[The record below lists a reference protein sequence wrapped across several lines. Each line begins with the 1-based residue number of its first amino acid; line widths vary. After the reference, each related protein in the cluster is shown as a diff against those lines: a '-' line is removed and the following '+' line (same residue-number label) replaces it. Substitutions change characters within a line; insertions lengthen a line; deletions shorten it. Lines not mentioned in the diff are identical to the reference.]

1 MSEDK
6 SFAEL
11 VAEAPKAANADH
23 VTLVGTLGKS
33 DDPRKFE
40 IILSDGSAHTL
51 DVAAVKKHT
60 VLGHSVGRTIVQIE
74 IGRDSAPASAER
86 SNQLTKPVASDGTG
100 FLDHSIPSYDY
111 KFVHTDALS
120 DPHPTILENTLS
132 QNFAVDPAPE
142 HGLSTFVGNG
152 APFSLATAHQIAQQ
166 QVEALNAAA
175 LSGTRTYLTGYL
187 WTADHHTIYRAAI

>member
-11 VAEAPKAANADH
+11 VAEAPKAANADC

-33 DDPRKFE
+33 DDPKKFV
-40 IILSDGSAHTL
+40 LTGSDGSAHTF

-74 IGRDSAPASAER
+74 INQDIAPASAGR
-86 SNQLTKPVASDGTG
+86 SDQIGKPISDGTG
-100 FLDHSIPSYDY
+100 LLDHSIPSWDY
-111 KFVHTDALS
+111 KLVHTDALS
-120 DPHPTILENTLS
+120 DPHPTIFENTLTR
-132 QNFAVDPAPE
+132 NTAVDPAPG

-152 APFSLATAHQIAQQ
+152 APFSLATQHQISQQ

-175 LSGTRTYLTGYL
+175 LSGTQTYLTAYI
-187 WTADHHTIYRAAI
+187 WTGDHHTIYRLGF